1 VSNDVYLE
9 VSFRH
14 GKPLAG
20 YLHLPRREGEWASR
34 SRKAAEGLVVD
45 YAQDGQ
51 PIGIEIVS
59 PSIVTVEAVNRVL
72 TDLKQQAVE
81 PEELAPLRAGR

>member
-1 VSNDVYLE
+1 MTRDTYLE
-9 VSFRH
+9 MTFRH

-20 YLHLPRREGEWASR
+20 YLYLPRREGDKAVR

-45 YAQDGQ
+45 YAEDGR

-72 TDLKQQAVE
+72 ADLQQGAIKA
-81 PEELAPLRAGR
+81 EELAPLRIG

>member
-1 VSNDVYLE
+1 
-9 VSFRH
+9 
-14 GKPLAG
+14 
-20 YLHLPRREGEWASR
+20 LPRREGDWACR

-45 YAQDGQ
+45 YAEDGR

-72 TDLKQQAVE
+72 ADLRQDAIE
-81 PEELAPLRAGR
+81 AEELAPLRAG